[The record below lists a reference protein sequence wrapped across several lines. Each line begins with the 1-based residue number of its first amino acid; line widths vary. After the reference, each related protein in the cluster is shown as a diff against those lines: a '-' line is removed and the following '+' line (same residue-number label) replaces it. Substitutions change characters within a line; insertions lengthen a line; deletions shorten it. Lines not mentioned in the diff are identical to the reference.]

1 MRVVEQGAL
10 SDATTAVL
18 RLTHSS
24 GGRLVCL
31 WLLGELDLDVPCAPL
46 NAGKIDQPF
55 PGGGLSR
62 RSSREAPGYWK
73 TSGSF
78 SGRPKNVDRFC
89 PAEIGVARSR
99 TRYQTSPNI
108 PRPTSG
114 PVKW

>member
-10 SDATTAVL
+10 SDVTTAVL

-31 WLLGELDLDVPCAPL
+31 WLLGALDLDVLCAPL

-62 RSSREAPGYWK
+62 WSSSTQELLWK
-73 TSGSF
+73 TQ
-78 SGRPKNVDRFC
+78 KC
-89 PAEIGVARSR
+89 
-99 TRYQTSPNI
+99 
-108 PRPTSG
+108 
-114 PVKW
+114 